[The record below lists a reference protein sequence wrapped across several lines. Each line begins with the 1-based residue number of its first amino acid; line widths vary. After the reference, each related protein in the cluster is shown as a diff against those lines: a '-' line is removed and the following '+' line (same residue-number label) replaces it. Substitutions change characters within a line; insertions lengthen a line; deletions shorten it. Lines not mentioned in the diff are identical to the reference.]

1 MCVFCFFLL
10 IKISKA
16 FYHIKFSRV
25 VGHNKTLVQ
34 AAKEADVVAINSSQ
48 KRYKIMLS
56 FRRKTGTQE
65 WYAVLTITLLF
76 TAIIIRGCSGGEL
89 NYCVVFHVFSCL
101 ADRVVPFH
109 RENFE
114 D

>member
-1 MCVFCFFLL
+1 M
-10 IKISKA
+10 I
-16 FYHIKFSRV
+16 
-25 VGHNKTLVQ
+25 Q
-34 AAKEADVVAINSSQ
+34 AATEMDVVAISSSR

-56 FRRKTGTQE
+56 FHTKTDTRE
-65 WYAVLTITLLF
+65 WHAVLTISLLF

-89 NYCVVFHVFSCL
+89 NYSVVFHVFSCL
-101 ADRVVPFH
+101 ADRVVPFQ